1 MDKKITKRLSRDTS
15 YMDISKL
22 AENIKSYKIIGIGEA
37 THGQLK
43 LNEFRNKLVKKM
55 VTKYNF
61 RVIVIEDQYSCVKI
75 IDKYIKNKDV
85 IYLDGLDAFPFQSK
99 TFVSLLKWLRNYNI
113 KNNNKISIIGI
124 DCQYTCPKYKS
135 KSEINKY
142 VNTLIK
148 KLNKI
153 PYSNSLKSLNFRD
166 KCMYEIFMKQYNK
179 NKKYLIFAHNG
190 HLQKEPYNKDDK
202 IKWFGNYLYN
212 KFDSDYCAIGNTFY
226 TGKYLATNI
235 DNNYKVGI
243 ANINVKKKLNSGIFY
258 INKNDIIEIYDGD
271 VTYSSKNPNKTFYK
285 NYTNNRFNI
294 LIVINNELP
303 FTLI

>member
-1 MDKKITKRLSRDTS
+1 MI
-15 YMDISKL
+15 
-22 AENIKSYKIIGIGEA
+22 
-37 THGQLK
+37 
-43 LNEFRNKLVKKM
+43 
-55 VTKYNF
+55 TKYNF
-61 RVIVIEDQYSCVKI
+61 RVIIIEDQYSCIKI

-85 IYLDGLDAFPFQSK
+85 NYLDGLDAFPFLSK

-124 DCQYTCPKYKS
+124 DCQHTCPKYKS

-153 PYSNSLKSLNFRD
+153 PYSNPLDRANFRD

-179 NKKYLIFAHNG
+179 NKKYLIFAHNA

-202 IKWFGNYLYN
+202 RKWFGNYLYN
-212 KFDSDYCAIGNTFY
+212 NFGSDYCAIGNTFY
-226 TGKYLATNI
+226 TGKYLAKNS

-243 ANINVKKKLNSGIFY
+243 ANINIKKKLNSGIFY
-258 INKNDIIEIYDGD
+258 INKNDIIEIYEGE

-285 NYTNNRFNI
+285 NYMNNRFNI

>member
-1 MDKKITKRLSRDTS
+1 
-15 YMDISKL
+15 MDISKL
-22 AENIKSYKIIGIGEA
+22 AKKIKNYKIIGIGEA

-55 VTKYNF
+55 ITKYNF
-61 RVIVIEDQYSCVKI
+61 RVIVIEDQYSCIKI
-75 IDKYIKNKDV
+75 INKYIKNKDV
-85 IYLDGLDAFPFQSK
+85 NYLDGLDAFPFLSK

-135 KSEINKY
+135 NSNINKY
-142 VNTLIK
+142 VNTLVK

-153 PYSNSLKSLNFRD
+153 PYSNSLKELNFRD

-179 NKKYLIFAHNG
+179 NKKYLIFSHNG

-202 IKWFGNYLYN
+202 IKWFGNYLYS
-212 KFDSDYCAIGNTFY
+212 KFGSDYCAIGNTFY
-226 TGKYLATNI
+226 NGKYLAKNI

-243 ANINVKKKLNSGIFY
+243 AKINVKKRLNNGIFH
-258 INKNDIIEIYDGD
+258 INKNDIIEIYDGG
-271 VTYSSKNPNKTFYK
+271 VTYSSKHPNKTFNK
-285 NYTNNRFNI
+285 SYTNNRFDI